1 MGEKKKI
8 EHSELIIFIK
18 NPVLGKVKTR
28 LAATLGDQKALEIYV
43 KLLEHTK
50 KVVAKTE
57 VQKKVY
63 YSEIIVDQDMW
74 MEAGFMKAK
83 QQGKD
88 LGERMLNAFDYS
100 FKDKKEKVVII
111 GSDCLDL
118 TSEIIEEAFEK
129 LNNHNVVI
137 GPSEDGGYY
146 LLGMNNLYPQLFQH
160 KKWSTESVFIATIED
175 ILELGLSHYTLPTLT
190 DIDTENDWKR
200 ALKKYEHVNI
210 S

>member
-50 KVVAKTE
+50 KVVTKAE

-63 YSEIIVDQDMW
+63 YSEVIVEEDMW
-74 MEAGFMKAK
+74 LGAEFMKAK

-129 LNNHNVVI
+129 LNNHDVVI

-160 KKWSTESVFIATIED
+160 KKWSTESVFIDTIED

>member
-50 KVVAKTE
+50 KVVAKAE
-57 VQKKVY
+57 VLKKVY
-63 YSEIIVDQDMW
+63 YSEVIVEEDMW
-74 MEAGFMKAK
+74 LGAEFMKAK

-129 LNNHNVVI
+129 LNNHDVVI

-160 KKWSTESVFIATIED
+160 KKWSTESVFIDTIED

>member
-160 KKWSTESVFIATIED
+160 KKWSTESVFIDTIED

-190 DIDTENDWKR
+190 DIETENDWKR